1 MFKTATAKGAATR
14 DHLLGVALALFREKG
29 FDETT
34 MRDIAARAGLSLG
47 AAYHY
52 FSSKEAIV
60 LAYYAAVQAQHLDL
74 VRQRFAETREFR
86 DRLAIVLHTKLDVLA
101 GDRRLLGALLR
112 FTGDPKHP
120 LSFLGRNT
128 RPIQLASIGVFDEAM
143 HDVSMPA
150 DVRRI
155 APTLFWAMHMGILL
169 YFLYDDS
176 PNQART
182 RRLVDGAMDIAVRL
196 IGTMRFPLFRP
207 IRTRLALLLDDAGLV
222 LDAREGGPTATPVI
236 DAGPIASKPEDHS

>member
-14 DHLLGVALALFREKG
+14 DRLLDVALALFREKG
-29 FDETT
+29 FDDTT

-52 FSSKEAIV
+52 FSNKEAIV
-60 LAYYAAVQAQHLDL
+60 LAYYAAVQTQHLEL
-74 VRQRFAETREFR
+74 VRQRFADATEFR

-101 GDRRLLGALLR
+101 DDRRLLGALLR
-112 FTGDPKHP
+112 FTGDPTHP
-120 LSFLGRNT
+120 LSFLGKGT
-128 RPIQLASIGVFDEAM
+128 RSIQLASIGAFDEALG
-143 HDVSMPA
+143 DASMPT
-150 DVRRI
+150 DVRRV

-182 RRLVDGAMDIAVRL
+182 RRLVDGATDIAVRL
-196 IGTMRFPLFRP
+196 LGTLRFPLFKP
-207 IRTRLALLLDDAGLV
+207 IRTRLAALLDDAGLV
-222 LDAREGGPTATPVI
+222 LI
-236 DAGPIASKPEDHS
+236 PETIP

>member
-14 DHLLGVALALFREKG
+14 DHLLEVALALFRERG

-52 FSSKEAIV
+52 FSNKEAIV
-60 LAYYAAVQAQHLDL
+60 LAYYAAVQAHHLEL
-74 VRQRFAETREFR
+74 VRRRFAETEQFRE
-86 DRLAIVLHTKLDVLA
+86 RLAIVLHTKLDVLA

-120 LSFLGRNT
+120 LSFLGKGT
-128 RPIQLASIGVFDEAM
+128 RPIQLASIGAFNEAM
-143 HDVSMPA
+143 GDVAMPA
-150 DVRRI
+150 DVRHI
-155 APTLFWAMHMGILL
+155 APTVLWAMHMGILL
-169 YFLYDDS
+169 YFLYDES

-182 RRLVDGAMDIAVRL
+182 RRLVDGATDIAVRL
-196 IGTMRFPLFRP
+196 IGTLRFPLFKP
-207 IRTRLALLLDDAGLV
+207 IRTRLTALLEDAGLV
-222 LDAREGGPTATPVI
+222 LD
-236 DAGPIASKPEDHS
+236 PEKSHED

>member
-52 FSSKEAIV
+52 FSNKEAIV
-60 LAYYAAVQAQHLDL
+60 LAYYAAVQAQHIEM
-74 VRQRFAETREFR
+74 VRRRFAETDEFR

-101 GDRRLLGALLR
+101 DDRRLLGALLR
-112 FTGDPKHP
+112 FTGDPTHP
-120 LSFLGRNT
+120 LSFLGEAT
-128 RPIQLASIGVFDEAM
+128 RPIQLASVAAFGEAM
-143 HDVSMPA
+143 GDVSMPA

-155 APTLFWAMHMGILL
+155 APTVFWAMHMGILL
-169 YFLYDDS
+169 YFLYDNS
-176 PNQART
+176 PSQART
-182 RRLVDGAMDIAVRL
+182 RQLVDGAVDIAVRL
-196 IGTMRFPLFRP
+196 VGTLRFPLFKP
-207 IRTRLALLLDDAGLV
+207 IRSRLTALLDDAGLV
-222 LDAREGGPTATPVI
+222 LA
-236 DAGPIASKPEDHS
+236 PEAIS